1 MAEVLGIDVSH
12 HNGKID
18 WAKVAASGKKFAIM
32 KAQYEAQSHRIDE
45 TFEYNYA
52 EAGKAGLA
60 RGVYIYLAR
69 TSLSDP
75 VGDANA
81 LVDKLKGRTLE
92 YGIWLDLE
100 DKNIKHLS
108 KAQFNELIDIYTV
121 IFRAAG
127 YYVGIY
133 CNRDWYLN
141 VLDSAKLKKEF
152 TFWIARYPKNDKG
165 IYNPNSSLKPDPKD
179 AAAWQYSSKGAVPG
193 IKGNVDLNVDFDGVV
208 NLMQKPAPAKVEV
221 KPEVKAVELPFKV
234 GQNYKTS
241 VNLFVRQKPNGLK
254 VAFKSLTV
262 NGKANG
268 FSADDGSAVLK
279 KGTTVTCKAV
289 EEVGKSIWIQIPSG
303 WLCAISANGTKYIL

>member
-45 TFEYNYA
+45 TFEYNYE
-52 EAGKAGLA
+52 EAGKNGLA

-75 VGDANA
+75 VADANA
-81 LVDKLKGRTLE
+81 LVEKLKGRTLE

-100 DKNIKHLS
+100 DKNIKHLR
-108 KAQFNELIDIYTV
+108 KAEFTELIELYTR
-121 IFRAAG
+121 IFKKAG

-141 VLDSAKLKKEF
+141 VLDSANLKKNF
-152 TFWIARYPKNDKG
+152 AFWIARYPKNDKG
-165 IYNPNSSLKPDPKD
+165 VYNPNSSLKPDPKD
-179 AAAWQYSSKGAVPG
+179 AVAWQYSSKGAVPG
-193 IKGNVDLNVDFDGVV
+193 IKGNVDLNVDYDGIV
-208 NLMQKPAPAKVEV
+208 NLTNPKAPVEEKPSVSHPY
-221 KPEVKAVELPFKV
+221 KV
-234 GQNYKTS
+234 GQNYKTA

-254 VAFKSLTV
+254 VAFKSLTA

-268 FSADDGSAVLK
+268 YPAEDGSAVLRL
-279 KGTTVTCKAV
+279 GTTVTCKEV
-289 EEVGKSIWIQIPSG
+289 QIVGKSVWIKIPSG
-303 WLCAISANGTKYIL
+303 WICGISAAGTRYVI